1 MNLLEAARLAL
12 HELDLIDTQEFD
24 PSRFI
29 ERIHAIEALVQAIRD
44 TEREEAELEANTIA
58 QYETT
63 EFPEWMAEASQLFM
77 DNLSSLSRD
86 EEARLLPDTS
96 VVFFL

>member
-12 HELDLIDTQEFD
+12 HELDLISTGDFD

-44 TEREEAELEANTIA
+44 TEREEAELNTIA